1 MLEVHGGLLIW
12 TWITFLVVLFV
23 LAKLVWKPMLAMLD
37 EREGKIA
44 QALADADK
52 AGEDAREAKRKFQET
67 VELARKE
74 AMTIVTE
81 SKENA
86 EKLKQSILDQA
97 DEKAKSMV
105 EEAQKRIDLEKE
117 KAVAEIRTQVAE
129 LSIEIARKLIRKNL
143 DSAGD
148 RELIEESLKSIEKQ
162 HEA

>member
-37 EREGKIA
+37 ERETKIA

-52 AGEDAREAKRKFQET
+52 AGEDAREAERRFQET
-67 VELARKE
+67 VEKARKE
-74 AMTIVTE
+74 AMAIVTD

-86 EKLKQSILDQA
+86 EKMKQSILDQA
-97 DEKAKSMV
+97 ENKARQMVDEA
-105 EEAQKRIDLEKE
+105 EKRIELEKE
-117 KAVAEIRTQVAE
+117 KAVAEIRSQVAE
-129 LSIEIARKLIRKNL
+129 LSIDIARRLIRKNL

-148 RELIEESLKSIEKQ
+148 RDLIEESLKAVEKK